1 MKSFSESEIKYLAGL
16 LDADGSLSFKFCTT
30 NTGKTYVYL
39 ILSLT
44 ASISIDRDGYIPSLA
59 ARAGKLIKI
68 EYEKESYSDANKWSV
83 QSRGELNQLL
93 PRILKHMV
101 IKGKHWEWLYKVFCQ
116 TKGQDVTNLIDVL
129 KEDCIKSR
137 QNTGPIKPKKHPTW
151 AWVAGYLD
159 GDGCYTLSKKSQLHI
174 GAIASISDICG
185 LELLCKAFG
194 GSIYQPRE
202 DNTQLWRRG
211 LGKSHRQFAIMFL
224 KKMHRHSRLKR
235 WKIEQM
241 LAFHSQP
248 QRLNEQI
255 PTGKVIV

>member
-16 LDADGSLSFKFCTT
+16 LDADGSLSFKFCETSA
-30 NTGKTYVYL
+30 GRTYLYL
-39 ILSLT
+39 VLSLS
-44 ASISIDRDGYIPSLA
+44 ASCSIDRYGYIPSLSE
-59 ARAGKLIKI
+59 RAGKLVKI
-68 EYEKESYSDANKWSV
+68 VYEKESYSDAYKWSV

-93 PRILKHMV
+93 PRLLKHMV
-101 IKGKHWEWLYKVFCQ
+101 IKGRHWDWLYQTFCQ
-116 TKGQDVTNLIDVL
+116 TKGQDVSSAVAQL
-129 KEDCIKSR
+129 KEDSISSR
-137 QNTGPIKPKKHPTW
+137 KNTGPIKPKKHPTW

-159 GDGCYTLSKKSQLHI
+159 GDGCYTLSSKPQLHV
-174 GAIASISDICG
+174 GAIAHTSDVCG
-185 LELLCKAFG
+185 LELLFKAFG

-211 LGKSHRQFAIMFL
+211 LGKSHKQFAIMFL

-241 LAFHSQP
+241 LAFHNQP